1 MRISLDSPLPL
12 PTNFAVETN
21 EARGRLCSVQSKTK
35 REGEGSVCRRGC
47 AAINTRASM
56 RVIRNRI
63 RSAANVGRRFIYG
76 KFIQGW
82 ERRARL
88 HFPDTRSHTRD
99 SVHIYTCLG
108 TAAARDLRKYSRAQ
122 RRRVKIYPA
131 PSSRIIDP
139 PDEDAD

>member
-76 KFIQGW
+76 KYRDGRGVRGSISPTHAPIPVIPCIFTRVS
-82 ERRARL
+82 ERRPRVIYANTRARN
-88 HFPDTRSHTRD
+88 
-99 SVHIYTCLG
+99 
-108 TAAARDLRKYSRAQ
+108 
-122 RRRVKIYPA
+122 
-131 PSSRIIDP
+131 
-139 PDEDAD
+139 EDA